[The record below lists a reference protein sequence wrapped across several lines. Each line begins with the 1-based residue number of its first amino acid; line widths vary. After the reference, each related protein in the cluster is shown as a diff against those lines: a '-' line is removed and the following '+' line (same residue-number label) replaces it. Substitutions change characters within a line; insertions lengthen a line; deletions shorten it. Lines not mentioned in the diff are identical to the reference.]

1 MEQNFTTVEALVK
14 ANNRA
19 ADIPDELVIS
29 IIWKESGFDDASRN
43 ANSTATGFMQMT
55 HPAVDDVNANTPVG
69 IHYQYEDMLD
79 GAKNIQCGTYYLD
92 MMVKRAGGNL
102 TAGLDNYGTGPGYA
116 ANLLTAAAALKAA
129 KDPTGQIDPAQAK
142 ACLAQIHT

>member
-1 MEQNFTTVEALVK
+1 MLQDFATIETLVK
-14 ANNRA
+14 ANNRSA
-19 ADIPDELVIS
+19 SISNELVIS

-55 HPAVDDVNANTPVG
+55 HPAVDDVNANTPAG

-92 MMVKRAGGNL
+92 MMVKRAGGDL
-102 TAGLDNYGTGPGYA
+102 TAGLNHYGTGPGYA
-116 ANLLTAAAALKAA
+116 TNLLTAAAALQAA
-129 KDPTGQIDPAQAK
+129 KTSTGQIDPAQAK